1 VIVRISRSRYAPDG
15 ETDVF
20 RSLQPLV
27 DGRGRPPGLLDL
39 VVGRRQ
45 VEDGRI
51 EQTVITIWDSQ
62 AELASGIEPAW
73 DVPPGLDGAVSVEH
87 LEIEAEDWPE
97 FAALVKARARMLS

>member
-1 VIVRISRSRYAPDG
+1 MIVRISRSRYAPDG
-15 ETDVF
+15 EIDVF

-45 VEDGRI
+45 VEDGLI

-62 AELASGIEPAW
+62 AELAQGIEPAW
-73 DVPPGLDGAVSVEH
+73 DVPPDLDGAVSVEH